1 MPTSNPALSEKVFS
15 REIADARAEA
25 HAPDALAEPGGWAAP
40 DGPQAA
46 HPAPPPPPAPAPS
59 SGVASGLTGQHASV
73 YQPGAIPP
81 APDTVSAWPPPPSVL
96 GYEPMRVG
104 GVASATGVLA
114 VVLLVAAFF
123 GWHAVG
129 IQSAVNLAGKRVVT
143 DINMPGWLWPALI
156 AGFALAMVTIWKP
169 KIARITAPLYALA
182 EGLFLGAISKVFNVQ
197 YSGIVLQAVELT
209 GAVFVIMLILF
220 TSGAIKV
227 TNKLRVGIMVA
238 TGAVL
243 GIYVLSI
250 LLSLFGVNTP
260 MIYSAGPVGIGF
272 SLLVVGIAAFNLLL
286 DFDFVQRAVAARAP
300 RYMEWYAA
308 FGLMVTLIWLYL
320 ELLRLLAKLRN

>member
-1 MPTSNPALSEKVFS
+1 
-15 REIADARAEA
+15 
-25 HAPDALAEPGGWAAP
+25 
-40 DGPQAA
+40 
-46 HPAPPPPPAPAPS
+46 
-59 SGVASGLTGQHASV
+59 V

-104 GVASATGVLA
+104 GVASATAVLG

-129 IQSAVNLAGKRVVT
+129 IETTVNVVT
-143 DINMPGWLWPALI
+143 GKTEVAHMNLPGWLWPSLI
-156 AGFALAMVTIWKP
+156 GGFIIAMVTIWKP

-209 GAVFVIMLILF
+209 GAVFVIMLVLF

-227 TNKLRVGIMVA
+227 TNKLRIGIMVA

-250 LLSLFGVNTP
+250 VLGMFGVHTP
-260 MIYSAGPVGIGF
+260 MIYSAGPIGIGF

-286 DFDFVQRAVAARAP
+286 DFDFVRQAVAARAP